1 MNTSRKSLLWKIGGE
16 AGFGIMTVGSDF
28 AKIAS
33 KMGYHTADYAEYPSL
48 IRGGHNTYEVHISV
62 DEIRSSKRDVDIL
75 VCLNK
80 ETYEVHKSRLHS
92 DSVVLYDESMFD
104 DASSISKSICPHLH
118 VPVKQL
124 LKDNEG
130 SIVQMNTIM
139 LGASLAML
147 DWPLQILLDKIQKT
161 FGSKSQEIVNLNNI
175 LAKGG
180 YDYVVE
186 HHKDY
191 IVHTIPP
198 RVPDKELSNGD
209 NKDERMILSGND
221 AFALG
226 TVVADCRLYV
236 AYPMTPSSTVL
247 STLAEWAKTTGMIVR
262 HAEDE
267 ISVVNT
273 AIGGSFAGVRAA
285 CGTSGGGFALMVESL
300 SYAGVTETPLV
311 VFLSQRP
318 GPATG
323 LPTWTAQGDL
333 LFAAFAGHGEFP
345 KIVLAPGDIEEMY
358 ELTGEAFNLADIYQT
373 PVIVMSDKHLSESHW
388 SVSKNQFEKF
398 SQEYV
403 IDRGK
408 IITSVPEEDLKEGGK
423 YLRYKIT
430 EDGISPMLIPGQKGV
445 FFQANSY
452 EHIEDGHTT
461 EDGEATIAQTDK
473 RNRKL
478 DTYMIGHYKGPN
490 IYGDTRMATTVFV
503 SWGSTKGAILDA
515 MEKLEESGTT
525 CALIHF
531 THMWPLHKDKIL
543 DILQPLLDVSKGGS
557 LQKQRCILV
566 ENNSHAQFGS
576 LIKMT
581 TGLEFQHKL
590 LKYDGRQIFIED
602 IIDYVHKIA

>member
-28 AKIAS
+28 AKIAT
-33 KMGYHTADYAEYPSL
+33 KMGYHTSDYAEYPSL
-48 IRGGHNTYEVHISV
+48 IRGGHNTYEVHFSV
-62 DEIRSSKRDVDIL
+62 DEIHSSKRDVDVL

-80 ETYEVHKSRLHS
+80 ETYDVHKSRLHE

-104 DASSISKSICPHLH
+104 DSSSISKSICPHLH

-139 LGASLAML
+139 LGASLAIL
-147 DWPLQILLDKIQKT
+147 DWPLQIVLDNIQKT
-161 FGSKSQEIVNLNNI
+161 FGSKSKEIVDLNTI

-186 HHKDY
+186 HHKEY
-191 IVHTIPP
+191 IVHTVPP
-198 RVPDKELSNGD
+198 RVSGKNPA
-209 NKDERMILSGND
+209 DEKLILSGND

-226 TVVADCRLYV
+226 AVVADCRLYV

-267 ISVVNT
+267 ISVINT
-273 AIGGSFAGVRAA
+273 AIGGAFAGARAS
-285 CGTSGGGFALMVESL
+285 CGTSGGGFALMVESI

-311 VFLSQRP
+311 IFLSQRP

-358 ELTGEAFNLADIYQT
+358 ELTAEAFNLADIYQT

-388 SVSKNQFEKF
+388 SVPKAKF
-398 SQEYV
+398 QNFTQEYV

-408 IITSVPEEDLKEGGK
+408 IVRTVVDEDKSENGK
-423 YLRYKIT
+423 YLRYKVT
-430 EDGISPMLIPGQKGV
+430 DDGMSPMLIPGQKGI
-445 FFQANSY
+445 FYQANSY
-452 EHIEDGHTT
+452 EHVEDGHTT
-461 EDGEATIAQTDK
+461 EDGEETVAQTDK

-478 DTYMIGHYKGPN
+478 DTYIIGHYKGPN
-490 IYGDTRMATTVFV
+490 IYGDTRMATMVFV
-503 SWGSTKGAILDA
+503 SWGSTKGQYL
-515 MEKLEESGTT
+515 MR
-525 CALIHF
+525 
-531 THMWPLHKDKIL
+531 WKD
-543 DILQPLLDVSKGGS
+543 
-557 LQKQRCILV
+557 
-566 ENNSHAQFGS
+566 
-576 LIKMT
+576 
-581 TGLEFQHKL
+581 
-590 LKYDGRQIFIED
+590 LKRKVRI
-602 IIDYVHKIA
+602 VH